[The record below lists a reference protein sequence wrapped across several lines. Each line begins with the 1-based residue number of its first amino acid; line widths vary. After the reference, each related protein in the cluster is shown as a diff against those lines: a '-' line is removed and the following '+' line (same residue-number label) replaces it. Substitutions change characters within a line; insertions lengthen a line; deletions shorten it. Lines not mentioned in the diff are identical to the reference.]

1 MRFTVFTPTYNRAH
15 TLERLYQSL
24 QRQSYQEFE
33 WIVIDDGSTDETES
47 LFAEWQKSNRQFS
60 IAYKKIKNGG
70 KHRAINRALEI
81 AKGELFFIVDSDD
94 YLLDDSLEIVDRV
107 EKSVPLNLKKDFA
120 GVCGQDIY
128 ADGSLVGSTY
138 IGSQYLDISYL
149 DIKRYGITGD
159 KKEVFYT
166 DVLRKF
172 PFPEFEGEKFICE
185 GLVWG
190 RIAKAGYKLRYFNE
204 PIYIVEYQ
212 PTGISN
218 NFDEIQ
224 KSSPKGWALTIKE
237 DIECGKLSKKEICN
251 NMVWYYKCF
260 INAMNFKTI
269 CKNLEISS
277 NQMRYYL
284 IKNNV
289 SRVIKKICSIFQ
301 RN

>member
-15 TLERLYQSL
+15 TLERLYLSL
-24 QRQSYQEFE
+24 QRQSVQEFE

-47 LFAEWQKSNRQFS
+47 LFAEWQKSNREFS
-60 IAYKKIKNGG
+60 IVYKKIENGG
-70 KHRAINRALEI
+70 KHRAINRALDI
-81 AKGELFFIVDSDD
+81 AEGELFFIVDSDD
-94 YLLDDSLEIVDRV
+94 YLLDNSLEIVDRV

-138 IGSQYLDISYL
+138 TGNQYLDISYL

-185 GLVWG
+185 CLVWG

-224 KSSPKGWALTIKE
+224 KGAPKGWALTIKE

-251 NMVWYYKCF
+251 IMVWYYKCF
-260 INAMNFKTI
+260 INVMNFNSI
-269 CKNLEISS
+269 CKTLEISS
-277 NQMRYYL
+277 NKMRYYL
-284 IKNNV
+284 IKNNI
-289 SRVIKKICSIFQ
+289 SKVIKKICSIFQ